1 MKTIEYTI
9 TFHSYWHCGSGLAAG
24 ADVDALVIKDSNGLP
39 YIPGKTIKGL
49 VREAFDEIQVLRN
62 EEEMGDK
69 YLSLFGYLDDNTEEQ
84 KKDVVMKKSTVF
96 FTNASLVESED
107 IIENRLQRF
116 LYKSISQTAID
127 KDGIAKRHSL
137 RKMQVVVPCTLKG
150 EIVDVPDELEKDLL
164 DALRFIKGI
173 GVNRSRGLGRCT
185 INGKEATK

>member
-127 KDGIAKRHSL
+127 KDGIAKKHCL

-150 EIVDVPDELEKDLL
+150 KIIDVPDELEKDLL
-164 DALRFIKGI
+164 AALQFVKGV

-185 INGKEATK
+185 INGKEVTK